1 MMEPNRNVTK
11 ILIGCVVAVLLVGF
25 FGAGLVG
32 GYVGHDVIHSVTS
45 TANTNP
51 MTSGSVSTSTEEQF
65 APLWEA
71 WQIVH
76 NQYLNQPVDDQ
87 KLLQGAIRGMMD
99 SLGDPHSG
107 YMNPV
112 EYSDATAHLEGY
124 SGIGAWVN
132 TEGEFLTITEPM
144 KGSPAEAAGLKAGD
158 QIIAIDGVDM
168 KGTVAELARQ
178 KVLGPAG
185 TNVVLKILRE
195 GDEQP
200 FDVTITRQQISIPST
215 EYKMLDNQ
223 IAYVRLNVFS
233 NTTGDELHAAL
244 VDLMAQNP
252 KGLILDLRYNGGGY
266 LETAIT
272 VGSEFIASGVVAYE
286 EYGDGKRNTFNASGK
301 GIATEIPMV
310 VLVNEWTASAS
321 EIVAGALQD
330 HGRAKLVGVTTYG
343 KGTAQ
348 NWIPLTNNE
357 GAVRVTVAR
366 WLTPNERNVT
376 GTGLIPDVE
385 VKISDADAQA
395 AIDTQLNK
403 AIELLSQH

>member
-1 MMEPNRNVTK
+1 MEPNRNITK
-11 ILIGCVVAVLLVGF
+11 ILIGCGIAILLVVF
-25 FGAGLVG
+25 LGAGLVG
-32 GYVGHDVIHSVTS
+32 GYVGHDLLQGFNGDTS
-45 TANTNP
+45 ANTAP
-51 MTSGSVSTSTEEQF
+51 GGSSSTSKEELF
-65 APLWEA
+65 APFWEA

-76 NQYLNQPVDDQ
+76 DQYLQQPVDDE
-87 KLLQGAIRGMMD
+87 KMMQGAIRGMMD

-107 YMNPV
+107 YMDPV
-112 EYSDATAHLEGY
+112 EYSDATAPLEGY

-158 QIIAIDGVDM
+158 QIIAIDSVDM

-185 TNVVLKILRE
+185 TQVVLTILRE
-195 GDEQP
+195 GVEQP
-200 FDVTITRQQISIPST
+200 FDVTITRQQITIPSI

-223 IAYVRLNVFS
+223 IGYVRLNAFS
-233 NTTGDELHAAL
+233 NTAGDELHAAL

-266 LETAIT
+266 LDEAIA
-272 VGSEFIASGVVAYE
+272 VGSEFLPDGVVAYE
-286 EYGDGKRNTFNASGK
+286 EYGDGTRHTYNATGK
-301 GIATEIPMV
+301 GIATDIPML
-310 VLVNEWTASAS
+310 VLVNEWSASAS
-321 EIVAGALQD
+321 EVVAGALQD
-330 HGRAKLVGVTTYG
+330 RGRAQLVGVTSFG

-348 NWIPLTNNE
+348 NWIPLTGNE
-357 GAVRVTVAR
+357 GAIRVTIAR

-376 GTGLIPDVE
+376 GTGLTPDVE

-395 AIDTQLNK
+395 GTDTQLDK
-403 AIELLSQH
+403 AIEILSQP